1 MAYNK
6 EAQKKYNGKSN
17 YIQLKYTPNQ
27 MAEYD
32 RIKQYCTD
40 NKLTLQGYIKELIK
54 RDLDAKNI
62 PYNLDV
68 PTQHDDI

>member
-32 RIKQYCTD
+32 RIKQYCID
-40 NKLTLQGYIKELIK
+40 NKLTLQGYIKELIR
-54 RDLDAKNI
+54 RDLDSKGISYIA
-62 PYNLDV
+62 DT

>member
-32 RIKQYCTD
+32 RIKQYCID
-40 NKLTLQGYIKELIK
+40 NNLTLQGYVKELIK
-54 RDLDAKNI
+54 RDLDTKNI
-62 PYNLDV
+62 PYTPDT
-68 PTQHDDI
+68 PTQHYDI

>member
-32 RIKQYCTD
+32 RIKQYHID
-40 NKLTLQGYIKELIK
+40 NKLTLQGYIKGLIQ
-54 RDLDAKNI
+54 RDLDRKNI
-62 PYNLDV
+62 PYISDV

>member
-27 MAEYD
+27 IDEYN
-32 RIKQYCTD
+32 RVKQYCTD
-40 NKLTLQGYIKELIK
+40 NELTLQGYIKGLIQH
-54 RDLDAKNI
+54 DLDSKGISYIA
-62 PYNLDV
+62 DT

>member
-32 RIKQYCTD
+32 RIKQYCID
-40 NKLTLQGYIKELIK
+40 NNFTLQGYVKELIR
-54 RDLDAKNI
+54 RDLDSKGI
-62 PYNLDV
+62 PYTPDAS
-68 PTQHDDI
+68 TQHYDI

>member
-6 EAQKKYNGKSN
+6 KADRNYNANSKVIG
-17 YIQLKYTPNQ
+17 LKYTPNQ
-27 MAEYD
+27 IAEYN

-62 PYNLDV
+62 PYNLDT

>member
-27 MAEYD
+27 IAEYN

-40 NKLTLQGYIKELIK
+40 NKLTLQGYIKGLIQ
-54 RDLDAKNI
+54 RDLDSKQVAYI
-62 PYNLDV
+62 TDV

>member
-6 EAQKKYNGKSN
+6 EAQKKYNVKSN

-27 MAEYD
+27 IDEYN
-32 RIKQYCTD
+32 RVKQYCTD
-40 NKLTLQGYIKELIK
+40 NELTLQGYIKGLIQH
-54 RDLDAKNI
+54 DLDSKGISYIA
-62 PYNLDV
+62 DT

>member
-32 RIKQYCTD
+32 RIKQYCID
-40 NKLTLQGYIKELIK
+40 NNLTLQGYVKGLIQ
-54 RDLDAKNI
+54 RDLDSKQVAYI
-62 PYNLDV
+62 TDAS
-68 PTQHDDI
+68 TQHDDI